1 MNYIY
6 DILVNFQKELYD
18 IYDWNTDD
26 NIIHIR
32 KIPVFKVK
40 KNVILNI
47 LKNNVKVSTDFLS
60 KIYNKTE
67 MFLNKKIVYIDYSC
81 VISDSNEVVVLQ
93 FKRNGNIINKSKLLI
108 DENEE
113 VIQCVLSL
121 TLQNIEYKILNPLKS
136 ISFRT
141 RREEKIYDYILQELN
156 RAIKKEETSKLQYLY
171 FECFGK
177 SEKDSNKILEDI
189 IEQLKNEWNNY
200 HIKIYDFFKL
210 TTSK

>member
-1 MNYIY
+1 MSYIY

-32 KIPVFKVK
+32 KIPLFKIK
-40 KNVILNI
+40 KNVILDI
-47 LKNNVKVSTDFLS
+47 LKNNVKISTDFLS
-60 KIYNKTE
+60 KIHNKTE

-81 VISDSNEVVVLQ
+81 VISDGNEVLVLQ
-93 FKRNGNIINKSKLLI
+93 FKRGGSIVNKSKLLI

-113 VIQCVLSL
+113 VIEYVLSL
-121 TLQNIEYKILNPLKS
+121 TLQNIKYEILNPLKS

-141 RREEKIYDYILQELN
+141 RKEDKIYNYILQELN
-156 RAIKKEETSKLQYLY
+156 RAVRKEEALKLQYLY

-177 SEKDSNKILEDI
+177 YEKDSNKILKDI
-189 IEQLKNEWNNY
+189 EKQLKNDWNSY
-200 HIKIYDFFKL
+200 YIKIYDFFKL

>member
-1 MNYIY
+1 MSYIY
-6 DILVNFQKELYD
+6 DILVNFQKDLYD

-32 KIPVFKVK
+32 KIPLFKVK